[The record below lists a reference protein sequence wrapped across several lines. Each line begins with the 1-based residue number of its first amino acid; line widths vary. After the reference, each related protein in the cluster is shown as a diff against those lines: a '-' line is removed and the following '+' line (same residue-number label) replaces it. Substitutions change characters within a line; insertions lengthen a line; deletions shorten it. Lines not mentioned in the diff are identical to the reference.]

1 MTFFEYIEFA
11 ANGGSYK
18 DWLIVWGFGLGF
30 ILGGIVLACGLFSKK
45 TKLAIIGFF
54 AVLLGNAGI
63 GLILG
68 GPLMGVFLWLILKP
82 KKDELLDAE
91 EEDELKDIEL
101 DESDFEE
108 KK

>member
-1 MTFFEYIEFA
+1 MSFFEYIEFA

-18 DWLIVWGFGLGF
+18 DWLIVWGIGLGV
-30 ILGGIVLACGLFSKK
+30 ILGGIVLAIGLFNHK
-45 TKLAIIGFF
+45 TKLAVIGFF
-54 AVLLGNAGI
+54 ATLIGNAGI

-68 GPLMGVFLWLILKP
+68 GPLAILFIWLILKP
-82 KKDELLDAE
+82 KKDKLLDAE

-101 DESDFEE
+101 DETDFEE